1 MYLPIKRAVMALC
14 LTLVCFVASA
24 QKTITGTVTDAS
36 GEPLIG
42 ATVSLGGTNGVVTD
56 LDGNFTLS
64 GVNNGANLTIS
75 YVGYQTKTV
84 KVGSQNN
91 YQIVLDANDK
101 SLDEVVVIGY
111 GTVKRRDLTGA
122 VASVSGESLQ
132 KNPVANVA
140 QALQGQL
147 PGVNVISQDGRPG
160 ASMSIRVRG
169 GGSITQS
176 NEPLYVVDGVIT
188 GRIDDIPADDIE
200 SIDVLKDAAST
211 AIYGASG
218 ANGVILITTKSAKE
232 GKTQVK
238 YNMYYQMKEQPE
250 QLDVLDPYD
259 YVLHTWS
266 YATAY
271 GESYGDNVAK
281 YFGLGTK
288 YGNHLNDY
296 KNVSTHNWVDD
307 IMDASHA
314 WNHDLSLSGGN
325 ESTKYR
331 ASVNYMNDDGAR
343 INTGFRRWNA
353 SFKFSQ
359 DISKKLKWDLDA
371 RYSEMRFRGTRF
383 NTATSAYQ
391 FRPVDN
397 PLGADADPSQMGQ
410 GSTFVEYS
418 RNTLDYT
425 KNYDQYTDI
434 NRLRVN
440 TGLTWTIIKGL
451 VAKSEIGLSRGWTE
465 RRAWDG
471 GKGDQGYSSAQLY
484 KNNSYSVR
492 WSNTINYNVQGL
504 GEDHSLGVLAG
515 YEMLADKTNY
525 SNIYGYGYP
534 TEFTMNDAFGM
545 INFTGKTKGSEN
557 LDKFDNV
564 IGEPKHVTSFFGRI
578 NYSYLGRYLL
588 TATFRAD
595 GSSRF
600 ASNNTWGY
608 FPAAAAA
615 WRISDEPFM
624 ESTRDWLDNL
634 KLRLSF
640 GTSGNDNI
648 DAGLWRE
655 TWTTSTINVDGN
667 NKVVYIP
674 GSMKG
679 NPDLKWE
686 TTVSRNL
693 GLDFGIL
700 RGKLRGSLDF
710 YWNTTKDILMKVP
723 IDEATGY
730 SYQYQNVGQTSNR
743 GIEVALFY
751 EAVRTKDFGLSFN
764 LTYNYNNNMVDKL
777 NPDIDLNPDTH
788 TGWGSS
794 MRKPYYDYII
804 RVGEP
809 VGTIQG
815 FKSNGFYT
823 VNDFDYANGVYTL
836 KAGVPD
842 TKSIVNYP
850 ANAFKGN
857 KPEGQTAFPG
867 MVKFEDVNGD
877 GVIDDG
883 DATVIG
889 KTQPHHTGGFNI
901 NGNYKNLDFS
911 LGFTYQ
917 IGGNVYNANVMHDMM
932 GDKDNSLGA
941 NRLAVIKDCYR
952 IYDVGADGNLVAVTE
967 PAALNALNA
976 NAKYALPYSEYG
988 LASSE
993 FIEDASYLR
1002 LNTLTIGYT
1011 FPKTWLKNVGI
1022 NNVRVYFT
1030 GANLLC
1036 LTGYS
1041 GLDPDVNTNMNAGGD
1056 GFPTPFYDYQAYPKT
1071 RSYTFGLNVT
1081 F

>member
-1 MYLPIKRAVMALC
+1 MYLPFKRAFMALC
-14 LTLVCFVASA
+14 LSLFCFVAFA
-24 QKTITGTVTDAS
+24 QKTITGTVTDVT
-36 GEPLIG
+36 GDPLIG
-42 ATVSLGGTNGVVTD
+42 ATVSLGGANGVVTD
-56 LDGNFTLS
+56 YDGNFTLS
-64 GVNNGANLTIS
+64 DVRNGATLTVS

-84 KVGSQNN
+84 TVGNQNN
-91 YQIVLDANDK
+91 YTIVLESNDK
-101 SLDEVVVIGY
+101 TLDEVVVVGY
-111 GTVKRRDLTGA
+111 GTMKRRDLTGA
-122 VASVSGESLQ
+122 VASVSGETLA
-132 KNPVANVA
+132 KNPVANIA

-147 PGVNVISQDGRPG
+147 PGVSVISQDGRPG
-160 ASMSIRVRG
+160 ATMSIRVRG

-176 NEPLYVVDGVIT
+176 NDPLYVVDGVVT

-238 YNMYYQMKEQPE
+238 YNMYYQVKEKPE
-250 QLDVLDPYD
+250 QLEVLDPYD

-271 GESYGDNVAK
+271 GASYGDNVAK
-281 YFGLGTK
+281 YFGLGTA

-296 KNVSTHNWVDD
+296 KNMSTHNWVDD
-307 IMDASHA
+307 LMDSSHA
-314 WNHDLSLSGGN
+314 WNHDISLSGGTN
-325 ESTKYR
+325 TSKFR

-353 SFKFSQ
+353 NFKFQQ
-359 DISKKLKWDLDA
+359 DLSKKLRWDLDA
-371 RYSEMRFRGTRF
+371 RYSEMRFRGTRY

-410 GSTFVEYS
+410 GSTYVELS
-418 RNTLDYT
+418 RNPLDYT
-425 KNYDQYTDI
+425 KNYDQYNDI

-440 TGLTWTIIKGL
+440 TGLTWTILKGL
-451 VAKSEIGLSRGWTE
+451 VAKSEIGLMRGWTE
-465 RRAWDG
+465 RRAWDN
-471 GKGDQGYSSAQLY
+471 GKADQGYSSANLY
-484 KNNSYSVR
+484 KANSYNVR

-504 GEDHSLGVLAG
+504 GPDHSLGILVG
-515 YEMLADKTNY
+515 YEMLADKSNY

-534 TEFTMNDAFGM
+534 AEFGMKDAFGM
-545 INFTGKTKGSEN
+545 INFTGKTKGSEG

-564 IGEPKHVTSFFGRI
+564 IGEPKHVQSYFGRV
-578 NYSYLGRYLL
+578 NYSYKGRYLL
-588 TATFRAD
+588 TGTFRAD

-600 ASNNTWGY
+600 APNKTWGY

-615 WRISDEPFM
+615 WRISDEAFM
-624 ESTRDWLDNL
+624 EGTRDWLDNL
-634 KLRLSF
+634 KLRVSY
-640 GTSGNDNI
+640 GTSCNDNI
-648 DAGLWRE
+648 SASLWRE
-655 TWTTSTINVDGN
+655 TWETKTISVDGV
-667 NKVVYIP
+667 NKVVYQP
-674 GSMKG
+674 GSLMG

-686 TTVSRNL
+686 TTTSRNI
-693 GLDFGIL
+693 GLDFGFL
-700 RGKLRGSLDF
+700 KGKLRGTLDF
-710 YWNTTKDILMKVP
+710 YYNTTKDILMKVP
-723 IDEATGY
+723 IDPSTGY

-743 GIEVALFY
+743 GIELALFY

-764 LTYNYNNNMVDKL
+764 LTYNYNNNMVDEI
-777 NPDIDLNPDTH
+777 NPDIDVNPDTH

-794 MRKPYYDYII
+794 MRKPFYDYII
-804 RVGEP
+804 RPGLP

-815 FKSNGFYT
+815 FKSIGFYT
-823 VNDFDYANGVYTL
+823 LDDFNYENGVYTL

-842 TKSIVNYP
+842 IQSIVNYP
-850 ANAFKGN
+850 ADAFKGH
-857 KPEGQTAFPG
+857 KAEGQTAFPG

-877 GVIDDG
+877 GVVNDD

-901 NGNYKNLDFS
+901 NGNYRNLDFS

-917 IGGNVYNANVMHDMM
+917 IGGKVYNANAMHDMM
-932 GDKDNSLGA
+932 GDKDNMLGA
-941 NRLAVIKDCYR
+941 NRLAIVKDCYR
-952 IYDVGADGNLVAVTE
+952 IYDVDNSGNIYAVTE
-967 PAALNALNA
+967 PAALAALNA

-1011 FPKTWLKNVGI
+1011 FPKTWLNSVGI

>member
-1 MYLPIKRAVMALC
+1 MYPFIKKAVMALC
-14 LTLVCFVASA
+14 MSLFCLVGNA
-24 QKTITGTVTDAS
+24 QKTITGTVKDVA
-36 GEPLIG
+36 GDPLIG
-42 ATVSLGGTNGVVTD
+42 ATVSLGGTNGVITD
-56 LDGNFTLS
+56 IDGNFTLS
-64 GVNNGANLTIS
+64 GVETGATLTIS
-75 YVGYQTKTV
+75 YIGYQTKTV
-84 KVGSQNN
+84 KVGSQNT
-91 YQIVLDANDK
+91 YEVVLEANDK

-122 VASVSGESLQ
+122 VASVTGETLA

-147 PGVNVISQDGRPG
+147 PGVSVISQDGRPG
-160 ASMSIRVRG
+160 ATMSIRVRG

-176 NEPLYVVDGVIT
+176 NEPLYVVDGVVT

-232 GKTQVK
+232 GKNQVK
-238 YNMYYQMKEQPE
+238 YNMYYQAKEKPA

-266 YATAY
+266 YGSAY

-288 YGNHLNDY
+288 YGNHINEY
-296 KNVSTHNWVDD
+296 KNMSTHNWVDD
-307 IMDASHA
+307 LMDSSHA
-314 WNHDLSLSGGN
+314 WNHDLSLNGG
-325 ESTKYR
+325 SATTKYR
-331 ASVNYMNDDGAR
+331 ASVNYMNDTGAR

-353 SFKFSQ
+353 SFKFQQ
-359 DISKKLKWDLDA
+359 DISKNLKWDLDA
-371 RYSEMRFRGTRF
+371 RYSEMRFRGTRY

-410 GSTFVEYS
+410 GSTYVEYS
-418 RNTLDYT
+418 RNPLDYT

-440 TGLTWTIIKGL
+440 TGLTWNIIKGL
-451 VAKSEIGLSRGWTE
+451 VAKSEISLMRGWQE
-465 RRAWDG
+465 RRTWDG
-471 GKGDQGYSSAQLY
+471 GKADQGYSSANLY
-484 KNNSYSVR
+484 KANSYNVR
-492 WSNTINYNVQGL
+492 WSSTLNYNVQGL
-504 GEDHSLGVLAG
+504 GEDHSLGFLAG
-515 YEMLADKTNY
+515 YELVADKTNY

-534 TEFTMNDAFGM
+534 SEFSMDDAFGM
-545 INFTGKTKGSEN
+545 INFTGKTKGSEG

-564 IGEPKHVTSFFGRI
+564 IGEPKHVQSYFGRV

-600 ASNNTWGY
+600 APNKHWGY

-615 WRISDEPFM
+615 WRISDEAFM
-624 ESTRDWLDNL
+624 EGTRDWLDNL
-634 KLRLSF
+634 KLRVSY

-648 DAGLWRE
+648 SAALWRE
-655 TWTTSTINVDGN
+655 TWVTKTISVDGV
-667 NKVVYIP
+667 NKVVYQP
-674 GSMKG
+674 GELMA
-679 NPDLKWE
+679 NPDLNWE
-686 TTVSRNL
+686 TTTSRNI

-700 RGKLRGSLDF
+700 RGKVRGSLDF

-723 IDEATGY
+723 INPSTGY

-743 GIEVALFY
+743 GVELALFY

-764 LTYNYNNNMVDKL
+764 LTYNYNNNMVDEI
-777 NPDIDLNPDTH
+777 NPNIDINPDTH

-794 MRKPYYDYII
+794 MRKPFYDYII
-804 RVGEP
+804 RPGYP

-815 FKSNGFYT
+815 FKSKGFYT
-823 VNDFDYANGVYTL
+823 LDDFDYANGIYTL

-850 ANAFKGN
+850 ADAFKGH
-857 KPEGQTAFPG
+857 KADGQTAFPG
-867 MVKFEDVNGD
+867 MVKFEDVNKD
-877 GVIDDG
+877 GVIDDA
-883 DATVIG
+883 DATEIG

-917 IGGNVYNANVMHDMM
+917 IGGNVYNANAMHDMM
-932 GDKDNSLGA
+932 GDKDNMLGA
-941 NRLAVIKDCYR
+941 NRLAIIKDCYR
-952 IYDVGADGNLVAVTE
+952 IYDVGSDGNLVAVTE
-967 PAALNALNA
+967 PSALSALNAG
-976 NAKYALPYSEYG
+976 AKYALPYSEYG

-1002 LNTLTIGYT
+1002 LNTLTVGYT
-1011 FPKTWLKNVGI
+1011 FPKTWLSSVRI
-1022 NNVRVYFT
+1022 SNVRVYFT
-1030 GANLLC
+1030 GANLFC